1 MPSQINI
8 KHKFTGHQIAQEVSH
23 IEMCV
28 QEMMNSLVAC
38 IIRTAQLDIAE
49 YWYRDCSIV
58 DIPIW

>member
-28 QEMMNSLVAC
+28 QEMMNSLVAY
-38 IIRTAQLDIAE
+38 IYMYASSEQHNLIL
-49 YWYRDCSIV
+49 
-58 DIPIW
+58 